1 MTEKEQAE
9 ILELRRL
16 GLSLKKISEAT
27 GKCVRVVQ
35 RVIRQADGEVKRHEL
50 KGEELEKCRA
60 LRETGMTLD
69 EIGYVMGFSPTTVGN
84 KLRQEAK
91 EGKSKPKEADEEQTK
106 SEAMKRDQ
114 ILALHEA
121 GYVDKEIAERM
132 RMAKSTV
139 YRVIQEAI
147 GLRAPEKSTILKK
160 GEKEKKDRG
169 LKREAAIA
177 AARRKIMSR
186 EEKMAVINR
195 QKFGA
200 NRFDSIMI
208 DLMDGVKDEELLEWY
223 KHWNVDAND
232 LKRYR
237 IMFQAITRTPRRLR
251 NYLAML
257 PNGTLEKRREK
268 REKYFIHRAGR
279 ADRDG
284 SDEHAL

>member
-1 MTEKEQAE
+1 
-9 ILELRRL
+9 
-16 GLSLKKISEAT
+16 
-27 GKCVRVVQ
+27 
-35 RVIRQADGEVKRHEL
+35 
-50 KGEELEKCRA
+50 
-60 LRETGMTLD
+60 
-69 EIGYVMGFSPTTVGN
+69 
-84 KLRQEAK
+84 
-91 EGKSKPKEADEEQTK
+91 
-106 SEAMKRDQ
+106 MKRDQ

-139 YRVIQEAI
+139 YRVIREAT

-169 LKREAAIA
+169 LNREAAIA

-251 NYLAML
+251 NYLALL
-257 PNGTLEKRREK
+257 PDGTLEKRREK

-284 SDEHAL
+284 SDEPAL